1 MGGAPTPKFSGDAP
15 TPYAGVPE
23 TPGFGEGDADAD
35 ADAEGEDVSPRYET
49 PSP

>member
-23 TPGFGEGDADAD
+23 TPGFGDGE
-35 ADAEGEDVSPRYET
+35 ADAEGEDASPRYET